1 MTIETMSS
9 IEFPAVTICN
19 ENPILK
25 SKISRLKKYSD
36 FQALDKYTEAF
47 LNYAAKGLY
56 DAFTAT
62 EMECPEGFFKCEK
75 DGFCIPEE
83 RKCDQVPHCS
93 DGSDEDEK
101 LNCETIEIG
110 KSELCTGNYTECFDS
125 SNVTICSKNCDG
137 VPECAYEDDEDEKEC
152 GNDSK
157 VRTATIT
164 PKVITSEE
172 FPEKYQ
178 NDYIWSV
185 IIKSYDC
192 RASIVLKIHELYIE
206 QDDEFRENG
215 SILCYD
221 YLLWFEGEKST
232 IDFQLNT
239 KVDNGESILCGRL
252 SYSPPKIIDT
262 NSSLITLYFITDHS
276 ITDKG
281 FKISYEADPNTPTY
295 GSESDYNENVDDL
308 PRFWTPPIDS
318 RDNKFN
324 SMFKNFTN
332 YYYGLYRTSV
342 KADYSDFRDAVTF
355 DKNAMWH
362 YGQKRSDFIVQ
373 CQFRGENCDMGAFE
387 DYDDPTYGK
396 CFTFKPPREVYF
408 GVILQ

>member
-1 MTIETMSS
+1 M
-9 IEFPAVTICN
+9 
-19 ENPILK
+19 
-25 SKISRLKKYSD
+25 
-36 FQALDKYTEAF
+36 
-47 LNYAAKGLY
+47 
-56 DAFTAT
+56 
-62 EMECPEGFFKCEK
+62 
-75 DGFCIPEE
+75 
-83 RKCDQVPHCS
+83 PHCS

-239 KVDNGESILCGRL
+239 VRKFSKFYRSIFAFRFLLSKFFAWSFRFIVQLDFKSPKNALRKKFIFGFCGAQVEVALEIGL
-252 SYSPPKIIDT
+252 SLFDCCK
-262 NSSLITLYFITDHS
+262 
-276 ITDKG
+276 
-281 FKISYEADPNTPTY
+281 
-295 GSESDYNENVDDL
+295 
-308 PRFWTPPIDS
+308 
-318 RDNKFN
+318 
-324 SMFKNFTN
+324 
-332 YYYGLYRTSV
+332 
-342 KADYSDFRDAVTF
+342 F
-355 DKNAMWH
+355 DKNL
-362 YGQKRSDFIVQ
+362 KF
-373 CQFRGENCDMGAFE
+373 
-387 DYDDPTYGK
+387 
-396 CFTFKPPREVYF
+396 
-408 GVILQ
+408 